1 MNKLRN
7 RIAQGNT
14 EGGFTLIELL
24 VVIII
29 LGILLA
35 IAVPSYIGFKGKAE
49 ASAAAANLRAAVPAV
64 EAFYADNGTY
74 ANMDAASTAA
84 VPGIAYYDPASAAK
98 VSVISANSTT
108 YCISSTTGSSTWY
121 KNGPASRILE
131 VNGTKP
137 ATAGGALCSTT

>member
-1 MNKLRN
+1 MNRLRN

-35 IAVPSYIGFKGKAE
+35 IAVPSYIGFKSKAE
-49 ASAAAANLRAAVPAV
+49 ATASQANVRAAVPAV

-74 ANMDAASTAA
+74 VGLSNASTAA
-84 VPGIAYYDPASAAK
+84 VPGVAYYDPASAAK
-98 VSVISANSTT
+98 VNISGSPAPTTTT
-108 YCISSTTGSSTWY
+108 YCIYATSGGSTYFKNSPAGSIT
-121 KNGPASRILE
+121 KDPGPVLTDCNA
-131 VNGTKP
+131 
-137 ATAGGALCSTT
+137 AT